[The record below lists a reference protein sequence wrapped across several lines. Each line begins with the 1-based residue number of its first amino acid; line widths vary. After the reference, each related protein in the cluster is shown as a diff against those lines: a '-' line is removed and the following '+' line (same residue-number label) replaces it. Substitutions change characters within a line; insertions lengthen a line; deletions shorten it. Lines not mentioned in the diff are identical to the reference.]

1 MNKIESAENASYQE
15 HKKLAFKENKEKI
28 LKKLDDLVQSSTS
41 HGLPNIFRTKRLLI
55 KILWTVCFSVALG
68 FCLYMV
74 YNGFIDYFKYE
85 TVSKTEYIT
94 EIPSIFPTVSICS
107 VNPLSTADAQSLVEK
122 KLNEIGYDPTKN
134 LSLGIINYLGSS
146 NMLALLEASNPD
158 YGDENRR
165 KLGLN
170 IESFMFCFYDEAKCL
185 ISETQWYFDP
195 VLGNCYRFNS
205 GFGSTGHSIPLKET
219 IKPGVTN
226 GLIIYIYLENAANKY
241 SFASSEGLR
250 VFIHNS
256 SANPS
261 DASWVDIKLSEM
273 TNIAIKRT
281 FIQKEP
287 DPYSDCI
294 DLDTYDS
301 EYYRFIIENTNK
313 AYKQEDCYNLCL
325 QKNIIE
331 NCKCYSLYY
340 PKLYESKPC
349 LNITQRDCYIK
360 EYLSF
365 KTKTLDDNC
374 AKLCPLE
381 CESVMYD
388 LVKSSSNYPTEY
400 WFEIFKDLFPN
411 TSYSSAKER
420 VLGLNIFYS
429 QMSYTRISESPKISS
444 FDLMSNM
451 GGTLGLYIG
460 ISFLSFIEIVEMILE
475 VIFISFNR

>member
-1 MNKIESAENASYQE
+1 
-15 HKKLAFKENKEKI
+15 
-28 LKKLDDLVQSSTS
+28 
-41 HGLPNIFRTKRLLI
+41 
-55 KILWTVCFSVALG
+55 
-68 FCLYMV
+68 MV

-107 VNPLSTADAQSLVEK
+107 VNALSTADAQSLVVK
-122 KLNEIGYDPTKN
+122 KFNEIGFDPTKN
-134 LSLGIINYLGSS
+134 SSLNNNIKYIATS

-158 YGDENRR
+158 YGDENRKR
-165 KLGLN
+165 LGLN
-170 IESFMFCFYDEAKCL
+170 NQSFMFCFYDGVSCMM
-185 ISETQWYFDP
+185 SGMETQWYFDP
-195 VLGNCYRFNS
+195 FLGNCFRLNS
-205 GFGSTGHSIPLKET
+205 GLNSTGHPIPLKKT

-226 GLIIYIYLENAANKY
+226 GLMLYMTLENAANKY
-241 SFASSEGLR
+241 SFTPSEGLR

-261 DASWVDIKLSEM
+261 ESTWVDIKLSET

-281 FIQKEP
+281 FIQKETFP
-287 DPYSDCI
+287 NSDCI
-294 DLDTYDS
+294 DLDNYDS
-301 EYYRFIIENTNK
+301 EYYRFIIENTKK